1 MDTRS
6 LRRLLV
12 LATMMPAPAFAA
24 TGFDGLAR
32 ELADGA
38 RTAGLTRIAVARLEP
53 AGVRDDG
60 RGQALTEQLTLAL
73 VRGGRVQ
80 TVERSLLGKLADE
93 MKLDRTGAVAGASD
107 REAKLA
113 SADALIVGRYEISEG
128 RIHLYAR
135 VVEAQ
140 TGIIVAAA
148 GTDLS
153 EEDAPVL
160 RDAIAS
166 PEARAEVAGVD
177 CSAASE
183 RVAAVQED
191 MIELKARYWAF
202 RQRLGANEYAART
215 DARQT
220 IPDADQRSRYEDALA
235 SWTAA
240 DEIPPLSGTEIAR
253 LNESQARA
261 RELVRSC
268 RL

>member
-12 LATMMPAPAFAA
+12 LASLAPAPVFAA
-24 TGFDGLAR
+24 SGMDGLAR

-38 RTAGLTRIAVARLEP
+38 RAAGLARVAVARLEP
-53 AGVRDDG
+53 AGGRDDG
-60 RGQALTEQLTLAL
+60 RGEALTEQLTLAL

-93 MKLDRTGAVAGASD
+93 MKLDRTGAVAGATD

-113 SADALIVGRYEISEG
+113 SADALIVGRYEITEG
-128 RIHLYAR
+128 RVRVYAR

-140 TGIIVAAA
+140 TGIIVAAGGA
-148 GTDLS
+148 DVADDS
-153 EEDAPVL
+153 SVVL
-160 RDAIAS
+160 RDAVAA
-166 PEARAEVAGVD
+166 PAAAETD

-191 MIELKARYWAF
+191 MLDLKARYWAF
-202 RQRLGANEYAART
+202 RRRLGVDETAARA

-220 IPDADQRSRYEDALA
+220 IPDADQRSRYEYALA

-240 DEIPPLSGTEIAR
+240 DEVPPLSGAEVAR